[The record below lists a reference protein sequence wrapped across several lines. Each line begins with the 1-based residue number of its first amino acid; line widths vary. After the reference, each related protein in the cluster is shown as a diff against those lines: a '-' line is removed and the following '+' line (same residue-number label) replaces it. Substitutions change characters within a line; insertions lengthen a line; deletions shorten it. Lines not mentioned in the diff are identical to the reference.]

1 MIFVDS
7 HTHLYLDNFDT
18 DRAEV
23 VERAIAQGIKYMM
36 IPAIDKSTFGQMKS
50 LIDDFPRNCFPMMG
64 LHPTSVKTNFVEE
77 LELVE
82 KELEK
87 GGYFAVGEI
96 GIDLYW
102 DKTFREQQQFAFR
115 HQLKLAKKHNLA
127 VAIHSR
133 DSFEDIYK
141 IVEEEQD
148 GSLRGVFHC
157 FTGSLEDATK
167 IIGLNF
173 YLGIGGIVSF
183 KNSGQD
189 KVVKDIPLQNILL
202 ETDSPFLTPAP
213 FRGKRNESSYI
224 RIIAEKIAEVKTLGI
239 GQIANITTKNAIDL
253 FGLQNNA
260 AGFSLSDNDYGQ
272 AQ

>member
-7 HTHLYLDNFDT
+7 HTHLYLDNFDA

-23 VERAIAQGIKYMM
+23 VERAIARGIEYMM
-36 IPAIDKSTFGQMKS
+36 LPAIDKSTFAQMRS
-50 LIDDFPRNCFPMMG
+50 LLADFPKNCFPMIG
-64 LHPTSVKTNFVEE
+64 LHPTSVNDSFGEE
-77 LELVE
+77 LDLVE

-87 GGYFAVGEI
+87 GGYYAVGEI

-102 DKTFREQQQFAFR
+102 DKTFRDQQQFVFR
-115 HQLKLAKKHNLA
+115 HQLKLAKKYNLA
-127 VAIHSR
+127 VAIHTR
-133 DSFEDIYK
+133 DSFEDVYK

-157 FTGSLEDATK
+157 FTGSVEDAKK

-189 KVVKDIPLQNILL
+189 KVVKDIPLQKILL

-224 RIIAEKIAEVKTLGI
+224 SIIAEKIAEVKALDI
-239 GQIANITTKNAIDL
+239 GHIAKTTTNNAIEL
-253 FGLQNNA
+253 FGLRNE
-260 AGFSLSDNDYGQ
+260 
-272 AQ
+272 